1 MLANIKTAIS
11 KIQPFHLLII
21 ILISG
26 LSYGAFSFYMKIA
39 KFSKMSTITKSVS
52 VKVSHIKL
60 GVAQKI
66 YQTISTIEAL
76 QSIEITSKV
85 NGVVE
90 KINFIEGSEIKKGEK
105 ILSILSSDTA
115 GRIEI
120 HAPFDGKL
128 GLSKVNVG
136 NQVSKSELLTT
147 LDNFTKMKIK
157 FDLPETNLA
166 FLKKNLSFE
175 ATSDVI
181 KGKIFKGN
189 IDYIDSRI
197 DEQSRTIRVYAILN
211 NIDNVLRPGLFMRIK
226 LVLQEKENAFLI
238 PEEALL
244 SINKKH
250 YVYIAEG
257 DNAKI
262 KEVSIGIR
270 MNQFIEI
277 EKGLDINDKVIVL
290 GHEKLRDGSKIKILN

>member
-90 KINFIEGSEIKKGEK
+90 KINFIEGSEIKEGEK

-128 GLSKVNVG
+128 GLSNVNVG

-157 FDLPETNLA
+157 FDLPETNLT

-211 NIDNVLRPGLFMRIK
+211 NADNVLRPGLFMKIK

>member
-60 GVAQKI
+60 GAAQKI

-128 GLSKVNVG
+128 GLSNVNVG

>member
-1 MLANIKTAIS
+1 MLAKIKTTIS
-11 KIQPFHLLII
+11 KIKPFHLLII
-21 ILISG
+21 ILITG

-39 KFSKMSTITKSVS
+39 KFSKMSTMTKSVS

-90 KINFIEGSEIKKGEK
+90 KINFIEGSEIKEGEK

-128 GLSKVNVG
+128 GLSNVNVG

-157 FDLPETNLA
+157 FDLPDTNLA

-211 NIDNVLRPGLFMRIK
+211 NTDNVLRPGLFMKIK

>member
-1 MLANIKTAIS
+1 MLAKIKTAIS

-60 GVAQKI
+60 GAAQKI

-290 GHEKLRDGSKIKILN
+290 GHEKLRDGSKIKVLN

>member
-1 MLANIKTAIS
+1 M
-11 KIQPFHLLII
+11 
-21 ILISG
+21 ISG

-60 GVAQKI
+60 GAAQKI

-290 GHEKLRDGSKIKILN
+290 GHEKLRDGSKIKVLN

>member
-1 MLANIKTAIS
+1 MLAKIKSTIS
-11 KIQPFHLLII
+11 KIKPFHLLII
-21 ILISG
+21 ILITG
-26 LSYGAFSFYMKIA
+26 LSYGTFSFNMKIA
-39 KFSKMSTITKSVS
+39 KFSKMSTITKSVL

-60 GVAQKI
+60 GAAQKI

-128 GLSKVNVG
+128 GLSNVNVG

-147 LDNFTKMKIK
+147 LDNFTKMKIM

>member
-1 MLANIKTAIS
+1 
-11 KIQPFHLLII
+11 
-21 ILISG
+21 
-26 LSYGAFSFYMKIA
+26 MKIA

-60 GVAQKI
+60 GAAQKI

-290 GHEKLRDGSKIKILN
+290 GHEKLRDGSKIKVLN

>member
-1 MLANIKTAIS
+1 MLAKIKTTIS
-11 KIQPFHLLII
+11 KIKPFHLLII
-21 ILISG
+21 ILITG

-60 GVAQKI
+60 GAAQKI

-157 FDLPETNLA
+157 FDLPETNLT

-211 NIDNVLRPGLFMRIK
+211 NTDNVLRPGLFMKIK

-290 GHEKLRDGSKIKILN
+290 GHEKLRDGSKIKVLN

>member
-1 MLANIKTAIS
+1 MLAKIKTVIS

-21 ILISG
+21 ILITG

-39 KFSKMSTITKSVS
+39 KFSKMSTMTKSVS
-52 VKVSHIKL
+52 VKVGHIKL
-60 GVAQKI
+60 GSAQKI

-90 KINFIEGSEIKKGEK
+90 KINFIEGSEIKEGEK

-128 GLSKVNVG
+128 GLSNVNVG

-211 NIDNVLRPGLFMRIK
+211 NTDNVLRPGLFMKIK

>member
-1 MLANIKTAIS
+1 MLAKIKSTIS
-11 KIQPFHLLII
+11 KIKPFHLLII
-21 ILISG
+21 ILITG
-26 LSYGAFSFYMKIA
+26 LSYGAFSFYMKIV
-39 KFSKMSTITKSVS
+39 KFSKMSTMTKSVS

-90 KINFIEGSEIKKGEK
+90 KINFIEGSEIKEGEK

-128 GLSKVNVG
+128 GLSNVNVG

-211 NIDNVLRPGLFMRIK
+211 NTDNVLRPGLFMKIK

>member
-60 GVAQKI
+60 GAAQKI